1 MSLEAV
7 ERFGED
13 FEQAKQEGKRIR
25 AILICSPNNPLG
37 LLLYYHRQLDLSC

>member
-25 AILICSPNNPLG
+25 AILLCSPSNPLG